1 MLVLETLEK
10 EEVHCQLDKLCEA
23 KGSFAVQQVHASQRR
38 GVDW

>member
-23 KGSFAVQQVHASQRR
+23 KGSFAVQYKTRIKNQH
-38 GVDW
+38 